1 MNRSMLMDVSLYMS
15 LLYYFY
21 LHLPQRII
29 YLLGQALTDLSRG
42 LRSSLQILKV
52 ALVAYDLQ
60 QEATLL
66 DWVIKVTGNGK

>member
-1 MNRSMLMDVSLYMS
+1 MLTMNRSMLMDVSLYMS

-29 YLLGQALTDLSRG
+29 YLLGQTLTDLSHG

-52 ALVAYDLQ
+52 ALAAYDLQ
-60 QEATLL
+60 QEASLAGL
-66 DWVIKVTGNGK
+66 GC